1 MKSIDT
7 LRKEID
13 AIDEKIL
20 DLIRGRA
27 KISAQIGKTKR
38 LSKTLVLDKNREKEI
53 IKKLK
58 TPYEIQIFK
67 RIISESRKL
76 Q

>member
-1 MKSIDT
+1 MKSINP
-7 LRKEID
+7 LREEINR
-13 AIDEKIL
+13 IDEKIL
-20 DLIRGRA
+20 NLIRERA
-27 KISAQIGKTKR
+27 KISLGIGKAKK
-38 LSKTLVLDKNREKEI
+38 LSKTPILDKNREKEI

-67 RIISESRKL
+67 KIISESRKL